1 MNGFKTLTITN
12 KVLKG
17 IYHIAQLNSHR
28 LNIGQAH
35 SYRIDDAAEGPL
47 SNSIFFT
54 YTNIEPQPQ

>member
-35 SYRIDDAAEGPL
+35 SYRIDNAAEGPPL
-47 SNSIFFT
+47 QLYFFT
-54 YTNIEPQPQ
+54 HTNIEP